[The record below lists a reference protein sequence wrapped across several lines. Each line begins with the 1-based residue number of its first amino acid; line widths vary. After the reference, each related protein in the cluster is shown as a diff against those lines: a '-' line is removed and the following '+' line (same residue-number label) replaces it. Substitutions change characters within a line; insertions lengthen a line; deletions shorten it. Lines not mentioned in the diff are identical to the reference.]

1 MMLVAGIRHIGDD
14 VELIHVAEPRP
25 LVEDEVLI
33 QVRASGVANW
43 DEIVRTGGWDVGLS
57 PPMALGVEAAGV
69 VAGVGNAVTDWAP
82 GDEVI
87 THPLPLRNQG
97 TWAPMLIAP
106 VALLARKPAGVSWEA
121 AAVFPVPALTAWQ
134 VIDEALEVRTGDRLL
149 VNGAG
154 GVTGG
159 LLVALGSL
167 RGAEVFATADA
178 QSHERIRALGA
189 RHLFDYHDEDWPNQ
203 VLAMTGRS
211 GVSAAVNAAHGHAQD
226 TIRPVADDGRL
237 ATITSDPPA
246 EERRIEVSSLYVR
259 PDGGQLRNLAQLLA
273 DGQLEISV
281 ASTYGLGEAANALTK
296 AVRGRAGGAVALVL

>member
-1 MMLVAGIRHIGDD
+1 
-14 VELIHVAEPRP
+14 
-25 LVEDEVLI
+25 
-33 QVRASGVANW
+33 
-43 DEIVRTGGWDVGLS
+43 
-57 PPMALGVEAAGV
+57 
-69 VAGVGNAVTDWAP
+69 
-82 GDEVI
+82 
-87 THPLPLRNQG
+87 
-97 TWAPMLIAP
+97 
-106 VALLARKPAGVSWEA
+106 
-121 AAVFPVPALTAWQ
+121 VPALTAWQ

-246 EERRIEVSSLYVR
+246 EERGIEVSSLYVR